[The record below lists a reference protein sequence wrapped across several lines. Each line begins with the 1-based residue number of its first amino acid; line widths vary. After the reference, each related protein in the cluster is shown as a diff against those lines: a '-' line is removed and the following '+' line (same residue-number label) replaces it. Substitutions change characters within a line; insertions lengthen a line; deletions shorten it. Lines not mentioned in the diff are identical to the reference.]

1 MTAPVITGGAPGAPR
16 TPDTPAIPGVS
27 GTRATLRRNFRRGV
41 WRVLRRKPSR
51 IVGVAILGVFAF
63 MGIFGPLLYPARLPR
78 DDNALYAAPSLAHPF
93 GTDFEGTDVL
103 ALVIT
108 GARYVLLTA
117 LVTAVITVALGTA
130 VGLFA
135 GFRRGRWDTV
145 LMRIT
150 DMKLTIPAL
159 PLLLVLSTVWKF
171 TSALEMGL
179 VLGLLGWG
187 GVARAVRAQTLS
199 LRERGFIEAA
209 RGLGLSSG
217 HIVGRELLPSMAPFI
232 AMNMLIAVTGAVYA
246 QVGLFFLGVLPFDA
260 NNWGVM
266 LNLAVFGGGAL
277 TTTTAL
283 PYMLAPLLA
292 ILLLTL
298 GIVLVVDAMDEIF
311 NPRLRED

>member
-1 MTAPVITGGAPGAPR
+1 MTAPTIIPGAPGGTR
-16 TPDTPAIPGVS
+16 TS
-27 GTRATLRRNFRRGV
+27 GGARATLRRNFWRGV

-51 IVGVAILGVFAF
+51 MLGVIILAVFAV
-63 MGIFGPLLYPARLPR
+63 MGAFGPLFYPAQLPR
-78 DDNALYAAPSLAHPF
+78 DNNALYAAPSLIHPF

-108 GARYVLLTA
+108 GARYVLLTG
-117 LVTAVITVALGTA
+117 LITAVIAIVLGTG

-135 GFRRGRWDTV
+135 GFRRGRWDSL

-150 DMKLTIPAL
+150 DMNLAIPGL

-171 TSALEMGL
+171 TSAFEMGL

-187 GVARAVRAQTLS
+187 GVARSVRAQTLS

-209 RGLGLSSG
+209 RGLGLSTK
-217 HIVGRELLPSMAPFI
+217 HIIGRELLPSMAPFI

-246 QVGLFFLGVLPFDA
+246 QVGLFFLGVLPFEA

-277 TTTTAL
+277 TTTAAL
-283 PYMLAPLLA
+283 PYLLAPLLA

-311 NPRLRED
+311 NPRLREE

>member
-1 MTAPVITGGAPGAPR
+1 MTAQTITAAGGATAGGPVG
-16 TPDTPAIPGVS
+16 G
-27 GTRATLRRNFRRGV
+27 GRAALRRNFWRGV
-41 WRVLRRKPSR
+41 WRVLKRKPSR
-51 IVGVAILGVFAF
+51 MLGAVIVAGFAF
-63 MGIFGPLLYPARLPR
+63 MGIFGPMFYPEHLPR
-78 DDNALYAAPSLAHPF
+78 DTSALYAPPSWAHPF

-103 ALVIT
+103 SLLVT
-108 GARYVLLTA
+108 GSRYVLLTA
-117 LVTAVITVALGTA
+117 LVTAVITVVLGTGI
-130 VGLFA
+130 GLFA

-150 DMKLTIPAL
+150 DMKLTIPGL
-159 PLLLVLSTVWKF
+159 PLLLVLSTIWKF
-171 TSALEMGL
+171 NSALEMGL

-209 RGLGLSSG
+209 RGLGLSTT
-217 HIVGRELLPSMAPFI
+217 HIVGKELLPSMAPFI

-246 QVGLFFLGVLPFDA
+246 QVGLFFLGVLPFEA

-266 LNLAVFGGGAL
+266 LNLAVFGGGAMSSPA
-277 TTTTAL
+277 AL
-283 PYMLAPLLA
+283 PYLMAPLLA

-311 NPRLRED
+311 NPRLREE

>member
-1 MTAPVITGGAPGAPR
+1 MSDMNPAVALPGN
-16 TPDTPAIPGVS
+16 
-27 GTRATLRRNFRRGV
+27 TRATLRRNFWRGV
-41 WRVLRRKPSR
+41 WRVLKRKPSR
-51 IVGVAILGVFAF
+51 MAGAIIVLAFAF
-63 MGIFGPLLYPARLPR
+63 MGVFGPMFYPDQLPR
-78 DDNALYAAPSLAHPF
+78 DDNALYAPPSWAHPF

-108 GARYVLLTA
+108 GSQYVLLTG
-117 LVTAVITVALGTA
+117 LVTAVITIVLGTGI
-130 VGLFA
+130 GLFA
-135 GFRRGRWDTV
+135 GFRRGRWDSV

-150 DMKLTIPAL
+150 DMKLTIPGL
-159 PLLLVLSTVWKF
+159 PLLLVLSTIWKF
-171 TSALEMGL
+171 SSAWEMGL

-187 GVARAVRAQTLS
+187 GVARAVRSQTLS

-209 RGLGLSSG
+209 RGLGLSTT
-217 HIVGRELLPSMAPFI
+217 HIIGRELLPSMAPFI

-246 QVGLFFLGVLPFDA
+246 QVGLFFLGVLPFEA

-277 TTTTAL
+277 TTTAAL
-283 PYMLAPLLA
+283 PYLLAPLLA

-311 NPRLRED
+311 NPRLREE